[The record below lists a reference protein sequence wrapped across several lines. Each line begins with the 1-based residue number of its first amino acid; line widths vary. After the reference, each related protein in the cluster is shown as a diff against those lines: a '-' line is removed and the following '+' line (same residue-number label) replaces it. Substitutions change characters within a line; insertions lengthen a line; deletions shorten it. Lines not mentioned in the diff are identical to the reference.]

1 MKSEIVDNKRSTIVI
16 HKVLF
21 DNEKEAPIAFL
32 DSKFAL
38 SIKIGKGATSTVYLG
53 TESNSP
59 TKFAFKTS
67 KEPSIIANEYDML
80 SQIPSNKFII
90 FLSPIS
96 AIFCNYINIGSI
108 KIQIL

>member
-38 SIKIGKGATSTVYLG
+38 SIKIGKGATSTVL
-53 TESNSP
+53 EQN
-59 TKFAFKTS
+59 
-67 KEPSIIANEYDML
+67 
-80 SQIPSNKFII
+80 
-90 FLSPIS
+90 
-96 AIFCNYINIGSI
+96 
-108 KIQIL
+108 QILLQNLRSKHQKSLLL